1 MKKST
6 TMFDFFKRKYSNSFE
21 VNVGLPT
28 TNVAIPIPKNVDVAI
43 LENIYSPIPENAN
56 IPIPENNHIS
66 QTQLQKVDL
75 DILWNNDF
83 WVFVLVDSLLILYG
97 CIFEKKKV
105 CLSPT
110 PPIWNPASVPAC
122 NYELYLQ
129 HTCNKLSFFF
139 NFFIISSFFLFFNAS
154 ADFY

>member
-1 MKKST
+1 MKKLT

-75 DILWNNDF
+75 DIL
-83 WVFVLVDSLLILYG
+83 
-97 CIFEKKKV
+97 
-105 CLSPT
+105 
-110 PPIWNPASVPAC
+110 
-122 NYELYLQ
+122 
-129 HTCNKLSFFF
+129 
-139 NFFIISSFFLFFNAS
+139 
-154 ADFY
+154 